1 MTWAYFWRDAASVV
15 VVVSVV
21 GGIIVGGSQ
30 YAQRGARKSREY
42 QARAAEVISLAN
54 QAQTISAGE
63 DRIWTTNEK
72 RSLLDELGIRNIIGD
87 NQDIYFRV
95 VGNYNFKFSQEPAVE
110 FVAGYN
116 LENDGGFLRGS
127 SASSGTTIGCVSY
140 KTLQGYI
147 AQHENN

>member
-1 MTWAYFWRDAASVV
+1 MSWANFWRDAISVV
-15 VVVSVV
+15 VVVSLV
-21 GGIIVGGSQ
+21 GGGIYGSIQ
-30 YAQRGARKSREY
+30 VAQRETRKFKEN
-42 QARAAEVISLAN
+42 QARIAAITSLAN